1 MQRIKYIRPIRIAI
15 FLITLVFVTVSTV
28 FRESE
33 LVAYMMRNRYLGI
46 VVLIVFIISESTYY
60 LVKKKNDK

>member
-1 MQRIKYIRPIRIAI
+1 MQRTKYIRAIRIAI

-28 FRESE
+28 FRESD
-33 LVAYMMRNRYLGI
+33 LVTYMMKHRYLGL
-46 VVLIVFIISESTYY
+46 VVLIIFIISESTYY